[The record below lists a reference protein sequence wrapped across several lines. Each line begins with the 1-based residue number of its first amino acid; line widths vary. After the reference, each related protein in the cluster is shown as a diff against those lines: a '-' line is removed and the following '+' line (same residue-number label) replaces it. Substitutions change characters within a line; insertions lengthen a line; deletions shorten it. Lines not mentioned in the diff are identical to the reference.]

1 MVNKTIT
8 INGIEVE
15 VEDAYAMKDESGMI
29 AKFVLKD
36 MNYGKYPMRDVLHIQ
51 YEDFDYKGLSVMH
64 ENMIIIRIK

>member
-1 MVNKTIT
+1 MEKTMLVN
-8 INGIEVE
+8 GVEVE
-15 VEDAYAMKDESGMI
+15 IEDAYAMKDESGMI

-36 MNYGKYPMRDVLHIQ
+36 MNYGKSAMRDVLHIQ